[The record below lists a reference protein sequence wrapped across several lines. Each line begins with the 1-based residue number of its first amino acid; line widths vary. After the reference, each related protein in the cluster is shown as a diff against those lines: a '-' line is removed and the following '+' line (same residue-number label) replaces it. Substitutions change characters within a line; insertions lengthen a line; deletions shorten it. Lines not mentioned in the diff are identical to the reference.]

1 MKKNMKRLAAG
12 MISCLLLTAA
22 VTVTLPS
29 SVLIEANAHSGRTG
43 YGHGHH
49 NNQNRSG
56 HDSEHYY
63 CDGNPAHLHSDGV
76 CPYRTTTSTEA
87 ETRAAERKEV
97 TGCWQKSDKGCRYQ
111 MSDDTCYAN
120 GFARIDGKDYYFN
133 ADGYMVT
140 GEKTIDGVTYQ
151 FGDDGALIQ

>member
-1 MKKNMKRLAAG
+1 M
-12 MISCLLLTAA
+12 
-22 VTVTLPS
+22 
-29 SVLIEANAHSGRTG
+29 
-43 YGHGHH
+43 
-49 NNQNRSG
+49 
-56 HDSEHYY
+56 
-63 CDGNPAHLHSDGV
+63 
-76 CPYRTTTSTEA
+76 
-87 ETRAAERKEV
+87 

-111 MSDDTCYAN
+111 MSDDTCYTN